1 MSVQHLS
8 SPQLHDILPALA
20 ELGLLKPGEEARIL
34 HAHGCRFREDTC
46 TCPGG
51 AELQFA
57 DWDERTP
64 TRYQSTPER
73 FYAQH

>member
-8 SPQLHDILPALA
+8 SPQLHDILAA
-20 ELGLLKPGEEARIL
+20 CVELGILKPGEEARVL
-34 HAHGCRFREDTC
+34 HAHGCRFREDAC

-51 AELQFA
+51 AELLFA
-57 DWDERTP
+57 DWDEATP

-73 FYAQH
+73 FYARH